1 MLEMNT
7 IKRHFIGILLL
18 VCAMVVAQTPSGK
31 PNVTTYKFGPNDERH
46 VDMEDADV
54 CIEAGRFY
62 YEQAFKAG
70 SLEEASVLLNQSIT
84 LLQRALELRTKN
96 GFASERAVIRH
107 HLAEAFMAAARLF
120 PNDIRTATAYYR
132 KAAEQYETII
142 EDCQPVNDRNK
153 ETVAEVAYRMAEI
166 FFLLND
172 DKKVVTAAEIAWT
185 YGWKTW
191 DGDVI
196 GRINDC
202 RRNNSDIGGQL
213 PPPPKSSTPVAKA
226 LFPLNVLPDMLVEG
240 VCECGDV
247 MVSGLRWC
255 HDEPVVGTFRYVVGI
270 PLGFVGG
277 LVNGV
282 QEAWRGY
289 PFWDTYSIRAMQGR
303 EYPLFMR

>member
-1 MLEMNT
+1 
-7 IKRHFIGILLL
+7 
-18 VCAMVVAQTPSGK
+18 
-31 PNVTTYKFGPNDERH
+31 
-46 VDMEDADV
+46 
-54 CIEAGRFY
+54 
-62 YEQAFKAG
+62 
-70 SLEEASVLLNQSIT
+70 
-84 LLQRALELRTKN
+84 
-96 GFASERAVIRH
+96 
-107 HLAEAFMAAARLF
+107 
-120 PNDIRTATAYYR
+120 
-132 KAAEQYETII
+132 
-142 EDCQPVNDRNK
+142 
-153 ETVAEVAYRMAEI
+153 
-166 FFLLND
+166 ND
-172 DKKVVTAAEIAWT
+172 DKKVITAAEIAWT
-185 YGWKTW
+185 NGWKTW

-255 HDEPVVGTFRYVVGI
+255 HDEPVVGTFRYVMGI

-303 EYPLFMR
+303 EYPLFTR